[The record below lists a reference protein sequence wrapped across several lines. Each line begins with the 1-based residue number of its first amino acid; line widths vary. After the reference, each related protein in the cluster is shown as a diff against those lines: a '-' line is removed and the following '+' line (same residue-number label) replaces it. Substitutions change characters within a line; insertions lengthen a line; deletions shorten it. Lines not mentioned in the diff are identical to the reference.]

1 MNDNKTLRYCLYIG
15 LLACLVAVGVGQV
28 QAWYLADRDGT
39 QRGEVTGE
47 VSVTLDSIH
56 IYKYYG
62 TLIGY
67 DTAFPTTEWSVYG
80 YEGRNYWVFVRVC
93 DVEKSAIYQ
102 VAFAKGLNL
111 YKCIREYRDS
121 AYHYDRYVAG
131 SYVGTGTAAGTTPY
145 YAYFSEDMNDPAPM
159 YIYFM
164 TVGDATETEYNL
176 VLTHPSTYF
185 IAKDFINPAFSG
197 LYSSLDNAVWADRF
211 YARYISDT
219 PAKNITIKNKATGTT
234 IYSHATTGVCGLY
247 QFNITEIFFD
257 SGVPYGIY
265 TVAMDGSTQSQDI
278 PYMGI
283 TTTGTNCNW
292 DDTEYVDGD
301 TATIGYNIGEA
312 YWMTDDYTYELRIED
327 TDFDELDSWSIITRP
342 VSAEREVTV
351 STSLFPTSGYYYCGL
366 YAIDKSSGEEILM
379 CYDYAYMYLA
389 GSGEV
394 IVEGETYDATTGNL
408 LGSCVVTATQLGG
421 DTSDTSDATDATY
434 QITGLVTDSSIGV
447 NATKTD
453 YIGYPIY
460 FTPYEGGHYE
470 VDVPLVPS
478 GGASPGEWQ
487 EVTGGQLTQI
497 NHNNTTTTYY
507 NLTEDGTAIGG
518 LVYEAPYWGLSS
530 GCNVTVGNSSWSDSN
545 TTGDG
550 GWYQINDIP
559 AGGNYWVNYTKTG
572 FQSINETVT
581 ITALSFNRQDAYL
594 NGDFTLTVSIKDM
607 DTNTIITDEVYVELD
622 SGDSTTT
629 ETGSCTFSGLDYGSY
644 TITTTSPEYYPG
656 STFVVVDGTTTATVY
671 MQAKTDIGGSGPSSN
686 YPPHMVRF
694 SFVDAWGNPIDGATV
709 TATATE
715 SSTPWSWLTGVF
727 GFDTTAV
734 DIQNETLTGTTG
746 NDGTISFLM
755 VETVRYSVNCVQ
767 EDDGIDHTI
776 TMFPKESEYFIRI
789 GTLPLAT
796 DYPEYDIT
804 AYSVNDSYVRLSVN
818 YTDAAD
824 ATTSATFYVNDI
836 NGTEL
841 YNTSISLT
849 GGSGSA
855 TYDVENVRGTSVE
868 AKLVAENTA
877 HGTITASRGVDLKG
891 TGKLVDFGWPD
902 LWYILISFAG
912 ILIVAGSIGEMDT
925 KVGAMFVPITAGMFW
940 YIGWLPGIATAV
952 ITMVFFVGGI
962 YYMRASITKVDS

>member
-1 MNDNKTLRYCLYIG
+1 
-15 LLACLVAVGVGQV
+15 
-28 QAWYLADRDGT
+28 
-39 QRGEVTGE
+39 
-47 VSVTLDSIH
+47 
-56 IYKYYG
+56 
-62 TLIGY
+62 
-67 DTAFPTTEWSVYG
+67 
-80 YEGRNYWVFVRVC
+80 
-93 DVEKSAIYQ
+93 
-102 VAFAKGLNL
+102 
-111 YKCIREYRDS
+111 
-121 AYHYDRYVAG
+121 
-131 SYVGTGTAAGTTPY
+131 
-145 YAYFSEDMNDPAPM
+145 
-159 YIYFM
+159 
-164 TVGDATETEYNL
+164 
-176 VLTHPSTYF
+176 
-185 IAKDFINPAFSG
+185 
-197 LYSSLDNAVWADRF
+197 
-211 YARYISDT
+211 
-219 PAKNITIKNKATGTT
+219 
-234 IYSHATTGVCGLY
+234 
-247 QFNITEIFFD
+247 
-257 SGVPYGIY
+257 
-265 TVAMDGSTQSQDI
+265 
-278 PYMGI
+278 
-283 TTTGTNCNW
+283 
-292 DDTEYVDGD
+292 
-301 TATIGYNIGEA
+301 
-312 YWMTDDYTYELRIED
+312 
-327 TDFDELDSWSIITRP
+327 
-342 VSAEREVTV
+342 V